1 MAQAK
6 LDREESQA
14 GAPDLTDDLARLR
27 GMVEQHRVEDARAY
41 AKELEQRW
49 PDSDAVR
56 HWARV
61 LAPPVARVVKGVPNR
76 SFAAEHAWLKEHGKE
91 YPGCW
96 IAVLGDTLV
105 AADSDPGVV
114 MRRIREN
121 PETKDAL
128 LHFQPGPRP

>member
-6 LDREESQA
+6 LDQEEKSQA

-41 AKELEQRW
+41 AKELEQGW

-61 LAPPVARVVKGVPNR
+61 LAPPVARVVEGVPNR
-76 SFAAEHAWLKEHGKE
+76 SFAAEHHWLKEHGNE

-96 IAVLGDTLV
+96 IAVLESRLI
-105 AADSDPGVV
+105 AAD
-114 MRRIREN
+114 
-121 PETKDAL
+121 
-128 LHFQPGPRP
+128 